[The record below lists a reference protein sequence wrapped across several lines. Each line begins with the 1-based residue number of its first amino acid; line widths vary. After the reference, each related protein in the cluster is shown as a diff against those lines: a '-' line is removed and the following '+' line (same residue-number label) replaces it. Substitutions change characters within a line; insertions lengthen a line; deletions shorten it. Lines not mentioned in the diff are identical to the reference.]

1 VAFKTGI
8 IFNPQDAWGIGYAQ
22 TELGTG
28 ENEKL
33 VEGYYNLH
41 LTERLRLAFHLQH
54 VLDNQS
60 DKFGYFLPGVRL
72 QASF

>member
-1 VAFKTGI
+1 
-8 IFNPQDAWGIGYAQ
+8 
-22 TELGTG
+22 
-28 ENEKL
+28 
-33 VEGYYNLH
+33 